1 MLWMAED
8 IKKKLLEIEDELFV
22 AEKKVYKI
30 PEEKRKLIE
39 EIIQIAYFKVTK
51 EYIEYLMGLSIEE
64 LKKLLEVL
72 RKRRDN
78 WMVYI
83 QKIQKIKK
91 Q

>member
-1 MLWMAED
+1 MAED
-8 IKKKLLEIEDELFV
+8 IKKKLLEIEDELFI

-51 EYIEYLMGLSIEE
+51 EYIEYLINLPVDE
-64 LKKLLEVL
+64 LKRLLEIL

-78 WMVYI
+78 WLVYL
-83 QKIQKIKK
+83 QKIKK
-91 Q
+91 

>member
-83 QKIQKIKK
+83 QKIKK

>member
-1 MLWMAED
+1 MAED

-83 QKIQKIKK
+83 QKIKK

>member
-1 MLWMAED
+1 MAED
-8 IKKKLLEIEDELFV
+8 IKKKLLEIEDELFI

-83 QKIQKIKK
+83 QKIKK

>member
-1 MLWMAED
+1 MAD

-83 QKIQKIKK
+83 QKIKK

>member
-1 MLWMAED
+1 MED
-8 IKKKLLEIEDELFV
+8 IKKKLLEIEDELFI

-83 QKIQKIKK
+83 QKIKK

>member
-1 MLWMAED
+1 MLWMVED
-8 IKKKLLEIEDELFV
+8 IKKKLLEIEDELFI

-83 QKIQKIKK
+83 QKIKK